1 MTLEIGSSSSPR
13 PLSLASRRAHL
24 KVESHPS
31 YTSRPCSPMTPNPPL
46 RRRTAG
52 PPATSPRWWGRVWC
66 RPSWWLRIVLG
77 LCRLGRTGC
86 QRVARVWLPRQ
97 RSLLRRRLWQCWRK
111 WRWSEDRSRGE
122 CASWCGSRT
131 ESVEEPVAWGG
142 FAGFNLLEM
151 GFSEFDIFLFGL
163 VVLYFWIDL
172 AIWGFRIWWFC
183 WIWKN
188 GDFEIFNFWILISE
202 FVFLFKTHLD
212 LNSCDFWFIILFKI
226 FFI

>member
-52 PPATSPRWWGRVWC
+52 PPTTSPRWWGRVWC

-122 CASWCGSRT
+122 CASWSGSRT
-131 ESVEEPVAWGG
+131 WICRGTSCLRWVCWVQLAWDG
-142 FAGFNLLEM
+142 FFWVWHFFVWIGCV
-151 GFSEFDIFLFGL
+151 IFLDWFGNL
-163 VVLYFWIDL
+163 GL
-172 AIWGFRIWWFC
+172 
-183 WIWKN
+183 
-188 GDFEIFNFWILISE
+188 
-202 FVFLFKTHLD
+202 
-212 LNSCDFWFIILFKI
+212 
-226 FFI
+226 